1 MTIVDV
7 GNSRAAEHGSYSS
20 NETTADTPLQRYY
33 FFVVHANIYTDLHG
47 YSYLTNTDEHGRGT
61 DFSFLYESDEFF
73 LCAELTESTETFFT
87 RILISTRIILFY
99 KHG

>member
-7 GNSRAAEHGSYSS
+7 GNSRAAEHGSALN

-47 YSYLTNTDEHGRGT
+47 TSINEHGN
-61 DFSFLYESDEFF
+61 FF
-73 LCAELTESTETFFT
+73 NE
-87 RILISTRIILFY
+87 
-99 KHG
+99 HG

>member
-47 YSYLTNTDEHGRGT
+47 TSINEHG
-61 DFSFLYESDEFF
+61 Y
-73 LCAELTESTETFFT
+73 
-87 RILISTRIILFY
+87 LFVNE
-99 KHG
+99 HG